1 MSLPTLVSV
10 VLVDSQPCHHLDILP
25 FTSLFFPRPPD
36 HLVQGRLLLNDSSI
50 SMKAHTAISFSHED
64 FFNTPPSTLL
74 GWFLY
79 TCTHAV
85 SGKEDQ
91 RIPVL
96 KWLSTAFSTI
106 FRRNFIR
113 LIVLNDLV
121 KVTSLPPALEM
132 NATLTLL
139 HFLGITKA

>member
-1 MSLPTLVSV
+1 MILQYLCRHIRQSLS
-10 VLVDSQPCHHLDILP
+10 H
-25 FTSLFFPRPPD
+25 
-36 HLVQGRLLLNDSSI
+36 
-50 SMKAHTAISFSHED
+50 MKN

-79 TCTHAV
+79 ICSHAV

-91 RIPVL
+91 RTPVF
-96 KWLSTAFSTI
+96 KWLLTAFSTI

-121 KVTSLPPALEM
+121 KVTSLPPDLEM
-132 NATLTLL
+132 NGTLTLL
-139 HFLGITKA
+139 HFLGITKSLNDYFYLYYISCPFYRHWVRCHLLLCT